1 MAQWILLLSGVMFLT
16 SIWFLLAGAGA
27 PGSGAR
33 TEPVATVKQVMT
45 GLVSPASTTVYRSV
59 SIVVS
64 AEGIQENYPRSDEE
78 WDAVSGAA
86 AALAEAGGLLMV
98 EGRARDQDQ
107 WITISQAMID
117 ASLISMK
124 AAQAKDKEA
133 LLASG
138 EALNDSCNN
147 CHQLYNLDVEPIAPP
162 EAE

>member
-27 PGSGAR
+27 GPAAGAR
-33 TEPVATVKQVMT
+33 TEPVATVKQIMT
-45 GLVSPASTTVYRSV
+45 GLVSPASTTVYQSV
-59 SIVVS
+59 SIIISEQGV
-64 AEGIQENYPRSDEE
+64 QENYPRSDEE

-86 AALAEAGGLLMV
+86 AALAEAGGLMMV
-98 EGRARDQDQ
+98 EGRARDEDE
-107 WITISQAMID
+107 WIKISQQMID

-138 EALNDSCNN
+138 EALNDSCDS
-147 CHQLYNLDVEPIAPP
+147 CHQKYNIDVADVVP
-162 EAE
+162 EGF